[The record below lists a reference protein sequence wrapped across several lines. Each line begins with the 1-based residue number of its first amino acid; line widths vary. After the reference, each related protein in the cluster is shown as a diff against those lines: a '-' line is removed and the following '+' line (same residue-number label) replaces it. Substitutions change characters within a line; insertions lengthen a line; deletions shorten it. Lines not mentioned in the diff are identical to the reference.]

1 MFKPKFQERKFD
13 LSRENPEDYLK
24 DLTRLANL
32 AFANPTGGDRSQERT
47 RRIRDAFISG
57 IPSQLRIKLLMELDT
72 KTVQELCTFVS
83 KRLALKSVLP
93 DVQPLK
99 HFLLM
104 RQPIH

>member
-1 MFKPKFQERKFD
+1 MFKLKFQEQKFN
-13 LSRENPEDYLK
+13 LSRETPEDYLK

-32 AFANPTGGDRSQERT
+32 AFANSTGGDRSQERT
-47 RRIRDAFISG
+47 RRIRDAFIIG
-57 IPSQLRIKLLMELDT
+57 IPSQLRIKFLMELNT

-93 DVQPLK
+93 DVQPLT

-104 RQPIH
+104 RQQIH